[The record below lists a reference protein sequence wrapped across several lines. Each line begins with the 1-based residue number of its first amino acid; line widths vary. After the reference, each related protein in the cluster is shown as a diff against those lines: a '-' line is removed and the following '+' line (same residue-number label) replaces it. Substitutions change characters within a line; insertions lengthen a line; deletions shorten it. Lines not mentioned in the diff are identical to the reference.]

1 MGACGYRDVRPKVLC
16 LVGTRPEVIKM
27 APVVARLRS
36 EDWSDVR
43 VLATAQHRELLD
55 DALGCFGI
63 VPDVDLNIMQANQEL
78 ADLTSRLVKAI
89 DGVLDAEKPDAVL
102 IQGDTTTVMCA
113 SLACFYRRIPVGHV
127 EAGLRTLDLYN
138 PFPEE
143 ANRAIVGR
151 LATWHFC
158 PTTSARSNLIQEG
171 VRQEGISVTG
181 NTVIDALLATAK
193 DADAADFDPGP
204 HKRLILV
211 TCHRRESFGEP
222 FRDICRALATISAA
236 NPDIR
241 ILYPVHPNPNVRAVA
256 YEMLGE
262 IRNVMLSEPLD
273 YVAFVGAMGACH
285 FVISDSGGV
294 QEEAP
299 ALGKPV
305 LVLRETTERPEAV
318 EEKVVRLVGT
328 NFDRIVYE
336 SQRLLDEP
344 EVYEAM
350 SRGASPYGDGH
361 AAERIVEVLRRH
373 YVG

>member
-1 MGACGYRDVRPKVLC
+1 
-16 LVGTRPEVIKM
+16 M
-27 APVVARLRS
+27 APVVAQLRS
-36 EDWSDVR
+36 EDWADVR

-63 VPDVDLNIMQANQEL
+63 VPDVDLDIMQANQEL

-113 SLACFYRRIPVGHV
+113 SLACFYRRIPIGHV
-127 EAGLRTLDLYN
+127 EAGLRTMDLYN

-158 PTTSARSNLIQEG
+158 PTKSARGNLIREG

-181 NTVIDALLATAK
+181 NTVIDALLATARNG
-193 DADAADFDPGP
+193 DAGDFDPGP

-222 FRDICRALATISAA
+222 FRDICRALATIAA
-236 NPDIR
+236 VNPDVR

-256 YEMLGE
+256 FDVLGNIPN
-262 IRNVMLSEPLD
+262 IRLCEPMD
-273 YVAFVGAMGACH
+273 YVAFVGVMNACH
-285 FVISDSGGV
+285 FVLSDSGGV

-305 LVLRETTERPEAV
+305 LVLRERTERPEAV
-318 EEKVVRLVGT
+318 KEKVVKLIGT
-328 NFDRIVYE
+328 SYESIVSE
-336 SQRLLDEP
+336 SQRLLDDP
-344 EVYEAM
+344 RLYEEM
-350 SRGASPYGDGH
+350 SKGAFPYGDGH
-361 AAERIVEVLRRH
+361 AAERIVEVIRRH
-373 YVG
+373 FVG